1 MEDTD
6 FVTET
11 NVLFLAPY
19 ATSKAALNLTVT
31 RFPVQY
37 HEEEII
43 YMAIVPGRVDTGGY
57 DSSGGQQ
64 LSLNTISGA
73 H

>member
-31 RFPVQY
+31 RFQVQY
-37 HEEEII
+37 HEEII
-43 YMAIVPGRVDTGGY
+43 YMAIAPGRVDTGGY
-57 DSSGGQQ
+57 DSSGGKQ